1 MTNLKISQDNKDVIF
16 TAKIIPGSSK
26 TSLAGI
32 LGGMLKIKI
41 AAPAEKG
48 KANKAVID
56 FLSEKIGVK
65 KNNIA
70 IISGQSSPVK
80 QIRISGISA
89 NELLSKLDLNE

>member
-1 MTNLKISQDNKDVIF
+1 MTNLKISQDNEDVIF
-16 TAKIIPGSSK
+16 TAKIIPASSK

-32 LGGMLKIKI
+32 LGGMLKIKT

-80 QIRISGISA
+80 QIRISGISTD
-89 NELLSKLDLNE
+89 ELLSKLDLNE

>member
-1 MTNLKISQDNKDVIF
+1 MTNLKISQDNKDIIF

>member
-1 MTNLKISQDNKDVIF
+1 MTNLKISQDNKEIIF
-16 TAKIIPGSSK
+16 TAKIIPASSK
-26 TSLAGI
+26 TTLAGV

-56 FLSEKIGVK
+56 FLSEKTGVK

>member
-26 TSLAGI
+26 TTLAGI
-32 LGGMLKIKI
+32 LGEMLKIKI

-70 IISGQSSPVK
+70 IISGLSSPVK
-80 QIRISGISA
+80 QIRISGVSA
-89 NELLSKLDLNE
+89 DELSSKLDLNE

>member
-1 MTNLKISQDNKDVIF
+1 MTNLKISQDNEDIIF
-16 TAKIIPGSSK
+16 TAKIIPASSK

>member
-26 TSLAGI
+26 TTLAGI

-70 IISGQSSPVK
+70 IISGLSSPVK
-80 QIRISGISA
+80 QIRISGVSA
-89 NELLSKLDLNE
+89 DELSSKLDLNE